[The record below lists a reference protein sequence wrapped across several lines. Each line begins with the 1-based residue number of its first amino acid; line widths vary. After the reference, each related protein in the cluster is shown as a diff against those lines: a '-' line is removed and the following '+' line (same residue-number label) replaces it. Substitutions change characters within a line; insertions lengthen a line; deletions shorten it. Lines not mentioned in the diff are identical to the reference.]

1 LKDAKSDYSRS
12 TRTVYSS
19 DTAKYARPT
28 KDHFSW
34 TGLQSNNPKD
44 HSNTALS
51 AAFLA
56 YNLQPQPWLRR
67 EIESRLKRS
76 LPSDFDPDRTL
87 GVPIRRSDKCH
98 GHSIEGSANGELKC
112 PDLNTYLD
120 SVKNFLVFD
129 PLIENVIVTSE
140 DASACSEFITMLKND
155 DLCSSLRILQNVG
168 DTQQGTGSASQLEKQ
183 GASNAD
189 VIASALTSLH
199 LHLRARYFVL
209 TTKSSWTSSI
219 AILAREYGFASDH
232 YVIDIGKNHNTF
244 SDNARRGG

>member
-1 LKDAKSDYSRS
+1 MASD
-12 TRTVYSS
+12 
-19 DTAKYARPT
+19 
-28 KDHFSW
+28 
-34 TGLQSNNPKD
+34 
-44 HSNTALS
+44 
-51 AAFLA
+51 
-56 YNLQPQPWLRR
+56 
-67 EIESRLKRS
+67 I
-76 LPSDFDPDRTL
+76 DPDRTL